1 VHRVHILGSVKT
13 PKTTAAVELAT
24 TPASVAA
31 AAADDVERR
40 APIACCSCCWGSSQ
54 SDDGSKSKPARFGHA
69 SIDAT
74 YSFSWAVI
82 KSEGKQFLVGL
93 KQDIDD
99 GICRL

>member
-1 VHRVHILGSVKT
+1 LGSVKT
-13 PKTTAAVELAT
+13 AETTAAVELAT
-24 TPASVAA
+24 IPASVTT
-31 AAADDVERR
+31 AAADVDRG
-40 APIACCSCCWGSSQ
+40 APIACCSCCWDSSQ